1 MIKRF
6 GLVAL
11 WGILIFCGL
20 TAWGQDAS
28 EAAVKLGS
36 GATLKIRSSGGIR
49 VSRLGTVLTGSIVI
63 FSYPVKRVLCLS
75 IH

>member
-36 GATLKIRSSGGIR
+36 GATLKNTIIWGNKGKQ
-49 VSRLGTVLTGSIVI
+49 VGDGA
-63 FSYPVKRVLCLS
+63 
-75 IH
+75 

>member
-36 GATLKIRSSGGIR
+36 GATLKNTIIWGE
-49 VSRLGTVLTGSIVI
+49 
-63 FSYPVKRVLCLS
+63 
-75 IH
+75 